1 MNEDRKD
8 SNRDKM
14 MRIAIDLIASRGYK
28 SVTTLEIATAAG
40 LSEKTLFRNFGSK
53 QNLLEAAFGHFH
65 YKEEMSRIFSERLV
79 GELHADLLLISRNYH
94 EIMNRNRKMILIGLK
109 EAENLPGFLENT
121 SEHPRQLM
129 AFLTEYFKRMSVE
142 GKLTETNAELQA
154 FSFISMNYG
163 IFLSDLVEGTRFPGL
178 SLDAVIEES
187 VGTFVRALTP

>member
-1 MNEDRKD
+1 
-8 SNRDKM
+8 
-14 MRIAIDLIASRGYK
+14 
-28 SVTTLEIATAAG
+28 
-40 LSEKTLFRNFGSK
+40 
-53 QNLLEAAFGHFH
+53 
-65 YKEEMSRIFSERLV
+65 MSRIFSERLV

-129 AFLTEYFKRMSVE
+129 AFLTEYFKRMSAE
-142 GKLTETNAELQA
+142 GKLIETNAELQA

-178 SLDAVIEES
+178 SLDAVIEEG
-187 VGTFVRALTP
+187 VRTFVRALAP